1 MENKEAVT
9 GQLTDNP
16 NVAGA
21 NWSYVSP
28 PQPIASAP
36 DRGCISN
43 SPNDLDKS
51 SSEVAGAGTERSI
64 QNRKIRSDRFRTPG
78 LDLQARRRYRRGRIG
93 W

>member
-1 MENKEAVT
+1 VQWLTSLFSTTTNLRDDYSLHTNGENMENKEAVT

-51 SSEVAGAGTERSI
+51 SSEVAGAGT
-64 QNRKIRSDRFRTPG
+64 
-78 LDLQARRRYRRGRIG
+78 
-93 W
+93 